1 MTIENELLS
10 IQNLQQEYADFEN
23 NPETKFMSPELVD
36 EIKKEFENRLQ
47 IYQQRIRRKQNIS
60 DTVNFANES
69 SEEAYKA
76 KRQQERAE
84 MNPVERGLNAVAD
97 YSAKTIPLA
106 GELAS
111 NIALGGGGFLARSAG
126 NLTGWKGLETIGE
139 KTMQA
144 NRDFKNWLDIENS
157 FPSYFEGNTDH
168 EWNSV
173 EGASQNVIGGVGK
186 FMEGY
191 HEFAPLGLATSGVGA
206 GIGMAGKALGAGE
219 KAVKAAQTAANLGLF
234 ASSNVANT
242 SDYIEQTSGKFKPIQ
257 SGVSSAV
264 SALAMEIAFALGRG
278 RGMNDVEASNY
289 ATRMLTENQFAM
301 MGKKAFKQSLTTA
314 IANGLLNGGIGTWIR
329 EEFALP
335 DNPTQEDYDRLASN
349 VWEAIKHET
358 AQGAIWG
365 GFGAIQ
371 YHNEV
376 RKLFNQL
383 GGKKTITTPDGKKRS
398 VYKINA
404 SAKFIS
410 ENSEKLQKEKF
421 PNLFE
426 TGSIEEVNSYLDE
439 LFKSVPEKLILGKSA
454 EFGEQKENFKAALLR
469 EYNLAYTQFNSNSRF
484 APKIR
489 NAKENKEAQTVNSLM
504 ANKVKGLYSQYVA
517 AKKAMKNI
525 DIEIEASKE
534 DLQKQQ
540 ELARQKE
547 ELQLKSYALT
557 TQLEKPYSVYDMVG
571 FIRNAL
577 EKQYGQMPEFMKRVD
592 DVLSKYMS
600 DNWHTPISADEA
612 MGVYQQIAAELS
624 KLDTRNGIYKDYNSD
639 IEDIIS
645 PKLIE
650 KDNIVY
656 GNDETP
662 QSVIT
667 NQRQQPIQIG
677 YDSNIPLEDNR
688 PSSVIADNRIV
699 NPELEAPQQ
708 PLMLDYNDKASR
720 PKMDMPRENMNISQP
735 RESLPINDKISGKS
749 TSESPSSFKES
760 TSSLNIP
767 QAVKSTKPVEQPN
780 EMGNI
785 KPIRQNKID
794 STGKV
799 GNKAVRD
806 SESFDTRADMPQSVM
821 TDRTESPAIKNERG
835 KMGLDVEMKQKEAV
849 ASKTE
854 LKYTERDMKFKRL
867 MNLMQHRGIVE
878 DITKKELEELAE
890 RAGFKNAYEILN
902 SDIGDDIMPFVKIS
916 AKRLKSGK
924 KSEKDFWVTYNK
936 KSEQQIKNERAEY
949 QAEQARKESAE
960 YKAELAKKY
969 PILNDIGTNTKLW
982 NAIENTKSKELQDIL
997 LSENAKRFEQ
1007 ARSSG
1012 NLEKWIEERKAFDN
1026 AKQSTTEKSSAVDN
1040 IIRGK
1045 KTKMTT
1051 KANGGMEVDGQ
1062 FGVVDVNDLQT
1073 ATSIGE
1079 TQNRNRE
1086 TISSQAQINS
1096 IGNNPNPEYLIVNN
1110 PDSTNGAMV
1119 ITSDGKVLSGNGR
1132 TLGLK
1137 TAYESGN
1144 AEKYKAYLREHAK
1157 EFGINPKDVDKI
1169 KNPVLVRII
1178 DPKDGFDVKRF
1189 VKESNES
1196 QQLGRNAAEIATTDA
1211 ENIKDIL
1218 RFYAGTE
1225 KLNSEANSEFIRK
1238 FFEKTVGDTERGNY
1252 LSEDGS
1258 LTPDGEKRVKNA
1270 LLTVLYGK
1278 NTRLIGKLTNTTN
1291 EGIKN
1296 ISKALM
1302 GSVTDGSKLKGE
1314 IAKGKYWDI
1323 DLGKDISDAVI
1334 TFMDTV
1340 EAMHKQ
1346 KVKGSEINF
1355 YLKNMKDR
1363 LTPEGKAIL
1372 GILSEFKDSP
1382 KKLSTFLQ
1390 QINDVIREQGNPQQ
1404 ADIFTGKPEKPSN
1417 AKIIKEVLQ
1426 KFDSEFGTKYAKKKL
1441 NEWNISDRSLFDDL
1455 SVNEDGIPASVKR
1468 EGFTPDYSKRR
1479 RSEWTKKDWEDFD
1492 NEQYR
1497 IANKILGEENTDTTP
1512 IKNDSDIK
1520 LSKQQQTKQ
1529 KVLKEFLPDIFEK
1542 YDRESESPASVQ
1554 ALQNILRGG
1563 EALADIEYAINRGDP
1578 REAINIIRN
1587 IKERAELT
1595 YSKEFSAKIA
1605 KNCDRLI
1612 KMIKNSNYRDKAI
1625 KPISL
1630 EELEAQPIN
1639 RMPQED
1645 VEGWREQREAY
1656 VRDKKLTELSKLS
1669 KRAYAG
1675 DAKEIADWYKSGK
1688 ITDEQK
1694 KLWNKVIK
1702 AEYDYNL
1709 DVDFNSL
1716 TKEQKD
1722 TFLRAYDNFWNK
1734 VTDLNRKVENNEI
1747 TFEQFVNNRHE
1758 LAIDYHT
1765 SLEKSGIKTNGVRR
1779 MIIDPNRNKPQLSR
1793 TKNKATN
1800 PVSDKD
1806 LNNFLRGQAKQITKE
1821 TGLNF
1826 KVVNSVDELRKMFP
1840 NNDITDTVEGG
1851 IHKDTVY
1858 LVRGN
1863 INKDRLPLVIAHE
1876 VAGHRGVEALFEN
1889 KQQMDAFFNSLERAS
1904 AKDKFIREAFAEVDR
1919 LGYKENRSREAM
1931 AKIVEKVRNE
1941 SGTLKGTAKTF
1952 VNFITSRVRRLLRRM
1967 GFKNLQLNEA
1977 EVYDIA
1983 VQALRRTGLK
1993 NSNKFFGLDRFL
2005 AKDNSFLSATST
2017 ELDQK
2022 YPGWS
2027 NRQTT
2032 STGRHSTQ
2040 AAITEKTYKKIGDWI
2055 LNSNLKNSKILD
2067 ASSGMGLGT
2076 EALRKMGLN
2085 VDDIEPY
2092 PGDRKIKPTYSG
2104 EDYLDY
2110 TEVYK
2115 KHGKTYDLIISNAV
2129 LNVIPDDWRKAQ
2141 LHAMA
2146 DVLLNKGGKL
2156 IINVR
2161 GDKEVANTKN
2171 KIILDSPNEILLPN
2185 SNGGYRA
2192 YQKGFSQKEF
2202 QDWVSKELGAGY
2214 KVEKLTPKN
2223 SGLSSSTTGVIVT
2236 KEGGNNKNNTVPKA
2250 DIQFSIGGKKAKTA
2264 DIAKLEEA
2272 KKRLKDGEDKK
2283 KVWAE
2288 TGWYIAKDGKPRFEI
2303 SDKDFSIKPDF
2314 AEGIG
2319 YAEYPLYKVINHKK
2333 LFEAYPELK
2342 GIQVEVYP
2350 ENGLGDRGSYD
2361 PRTKKMRIKIPNLN
2375 GNYNANE
2382 VKKAFMHEIQH
2393 AVQGIEGFAIG
2404 TSAEEQADKVK
2415 SEAYYKAHRLKREME
2430 KDVRGKAE
2438 HFEEIY
2444 GNFLNAKEAKEFQEN
2459 DKYMGIPFEKWE
2471 RGLNTSEKELLE
2483 ALSGKELDLNS
2494 KEYEAEKAR
2503 FKDTINALKEG
2514 VDSVYDEFFGDE
2526 EGGRRY
2532 KKYYGEGEARMVANR
2547 LDYYDKYGKEIAD
2560 SARGAYDGYPEKESR
2575 LDFDYD
2581 PEKSIVDFDPYSY
2594 SESRKKSPIEDV
2606 AGKRKV
2612 KPNLTDELAQKIIDE
2627 VGEVKNPKDYNAV
2640 KKIAKENMA
2649 EYKDLFS
2656 TKKNTGYKTA
2666 ALKLHHLIGYKMKTR
2681 EVEKNFR
2688 AIKDFNVLKKTAGAY
2703 IRNNIADKSSQ
2714 ANLLDKIVKANS
2726 FEKVYDIITNTNI
2739 AKEKELRQN
2748 TINDFVENMK
2758 NLKAKKVS
2766 SATYEAVQDII
2777 DKNFTKEELDGLLNT
2792 NEFTTKAV
2800 SKLRDLADGIA
2811 SGLGNIS
2818 KTDVEVAQ
2826 WAIDNARKLKKGLN
2840 NLIQKREEGNTS
2852 LNIPVEKLAE
2862 VNTLLNRLYQ
2872 QEKEARKALDTSLE
2886 NVAVAD
2892 KQKILAEAPEA
2903 KNPDS
2908 RATYSLGTVKENITP
2923 VTAANSLDN
2932 DNIMSKMGKTMHKV
2946 AYENLLEGQNKQDHY
2961 RAEGYKVVD
2970 DIYQSFGKNGDLR
2983 DGMNNLNETAMQV
2996 KTSKGHTYDITK
3008 GEVLAAVAT
3017 YMDSETRQ
3025 IIDRAGG
3032 VDFFL
3037 EAKRDSDYFTFTTE
3051 ELKKMTDSL
3060 TPLEKKALKKGSK
3073 LLSQVFLPAINETH
3087 ERLNGVPLR
3096 IREDGIYFPRFHV
3109 NLDESIGNG
3118 IINRDS
3124 APYLHQQMN
3133 ADYQAMLKQRN
3144 SKARPSLMLKSFPE
3158 VLNSY
3163 VDQGALYIGMAEPLR
3178 HLNRVMT
3185 EGMKRELI
3193 SRYGKE
3199 YVDRITTLTKN
3210 MAGMAGRTDADRGL
3224 SNRFLSNIAAA
3235 KLTPVSAVK
3244 QFSSVP
3250 LASSIID
3257 FKYLAKAAL
3266 SGLSNENINEMMK
3279 LDSMIL
3285 RYRNNGIAGI
3295 IPLNTKTWEGE
3306 RQLQKHSNKWYNKIV
3321 DTGLNLSVE
3330 ADKRALGIIYK
3341 ATKLMAEAKGKG
3353 NDKAWIE
3360 KTFMD
3365 AVRRTQNTTDL
3376 ASANGWQMKSRESAY
3391 WSFLNMYQNQT
3402 QKIGNEAVR
3411 LFRGMKEAEKQYGK
3425 ESAQYKE
3432 AKGKAVDFAIGVA
3445 IMNAMS
3451 IGIGAGASAILHKK
3465 DEKETARQKVADFA
3479 TDTIFNLTGNPIL
3492 KPVMG
3497 GSSYVLRKS
3506 LPKTLGGS
3514 AQRTQSEMFGND
3526 FTNLVPDTIYTAG
3539 KIFEEINSD
3548 DPVAKKFRKV
3558 TAEALRSKSFENGLA
3573 MGRVPTWFLRY
3584 PSQLYRKYAVDESKS
3599 SKNSTSLF
3607 KKRPQKKTKWKF

>member
-10 IQNLQQEYADFEN
+10 IQNLQQEYTDFEN

-47 IYQQRIRRKQNIS
+47 IYQQRIRRKQNIA

-139 KTMQA
+139 KIMQA

-173 EGASQNVIGGVGK
+173 GGATQNVIGGVGK

-206 GIGMAGKALGAGE
+206 GIGMTGKALGAGE

-278 RGMNDVEASNY
+278 RGMNNVEASNY
-289 ATRMLTENQFAM
+289 ATRMLTENQFVM
-301 MGKKAFKQSLTTA
+301 MGKKAFKQSFTTA
-314 IANGLLNGGIGTWIR
+314 IANGLFNGGVGTWIR

-335 DNPTQEDYDRLASN
+335 ENATQEDYDRLASN

-383 GGKKTITTPDGKKRS
+383 GGKKTIITPDGEKRS

-517 AKKAMKNI
+517 AKTAIKNI
-525 DIEIEASKE
+525 DIKIEASKE

-600 DNWHTPISADEA
+600 DNWQTPIGADEA
-612 MGVYQQIAAELS
+612 MGVYNQITGELS
-624 KLDTRNGIYKDYNSD
+624 KLDTRNVYDDYNSK
-639 IEDIIS
+639 IN
-645 PKLIE
+645 
-650 KDNIVY
+650 NIVNFGQPTVY
-656 GNDETP
+656 GNDERNIPTSALPNNTQP
-662 QSVIT
+662 QSVLPSPQET
-667 NQRQQPIQIG
+667 PLLEYNPTGRRQMPISEGSNQPINNMDVG
-677 YDSNIPLEDNR
+677 SKVNR
-688 PSSVIADNRIV
+688 
-699 NPELEAPQQ
+699 
-708 PLMLDYNDKASR
+708 
-720 PKMDMPRENMNISQP
+720 
-735 RESLPINDKISGKS
+735 
-749 TSESPSSFKES
+749 ESPSSFGIVNNVPRSVNMLEKPNKSNMSEKPTGSKKE
-760 TSSLNIP
+760 N
-767 QAVKSTKPVEQPN
+767 VKSIADENIKFLYDEYKNMYENEPQSDKEIDGSFDNYLNNLIKFQADKIRKAEETGNAQAKAEWENALKNTQEVIKYNKEQKSNISEKPT
-780 EMGNI
+780 GSADNI
-785 KPIRQNKID
+785 KPSTIRGKKLESP
-794 STGKV
+794 STTMSKSQKPEALQTSDIMVEKGKL
-799 GNKAVRD
+799 KDR
-806 SESFDTRADMPQSVM
+806 DMPMAVSQLSSEPMAVKKESV
-821 TDRTESPAIKNERG
+821 P
-835 KMGLDVEMKQKEAV
+835 
-849 ASKTE
+849 KTE
-854 LKYTERDMKFKRL
+854 LKYTERDLNFKRL
-867 MNLMQHRGIVE
+867 MNLMQHRGIVDE
-878 DITKKELEELAE
+878 ISKKELEELAK
-890 RAGFKNAYEILN
+890 RAGFKNVYEILN
-902 SDIGDDIMPFVKIS
+902 SDIGDDIMPFVKIFP
-916 AKRLKSGK
+916 KRLKSGK
-924 KSEKDFWVTYNK
+924 MSEKDFWVTYNK

-949 QAEQARKESAE
+949 QAEQSRKEQAE
-960 YKAELAKKY
+960 YQAELIKKY
-969 PILNDIGTNTKLW
+969 PILNDIDTNTKLW
-982 NAIENTKSKELQDIL
+982 NAIENTNSKELQDIL
-997 LSENAKRFEQ
+997 LAENAKRFEQ
-1007 ARSSG
+1007 ARNSG
-1012 NLEKWIEERKAFDN
+1012 NLEKWIKERKAFDN
-1026 AKQSTTEKSSAVDN
+1026 AKQSAIEKSSAAEKPVETSSIDEENRKAFGLSDRTPQFKSTDKIGMDGEPKELQVSQDGKIATDN
-1040 IIRGK
+1040 KMLIVMNEGESIPKSGDREIQIMGDRLATSGYKSLFPNEGSTSRLDIPIPYFKAKKLKGHLSSDIDVIAYPNGSVYLANIETGNVMQLAGEKGIPMKNGRPADGAVLNGKSVETINKILGGDLKIAHLPAANYPVVFEGK
-1045 KTKMTT
+1045 KG
-1051 KANGGMEVDGQ
+1051 KAVLMPKHNDT
-1062 FGVVDVNDLQT
+1062 GVRLV
-1073 ATSIGE
+1073 
-1079 TQNRNRE
+1079 
-1086 TISSQAQINS
+1086 
-1096 IGNNPNPEYLIVNN
+1096 
-1110 PDSTNGAMV
+1110 
-1119 ITSDGKVLSGNGR
+1119 
-1132 TLGLK
+1132 
-1137 TAYESGN
+1137 
-1144 AEKYKAYLREHAK
+1144 H
-1157 EFGINPKDVDKI
+1157 EFANKKGIFDYTDKI
-1169 KNPVLVRII
+1169 KSDKEYFDEISAKNKSYREGIEAE
-1178 DPKDGFDVKRF
+1178 KDIAKTK
-1189 VKESNES
+1189 KESEAFV
-1196 QQLGRNAAEIATTDA
+1196 L
-1211 ENIKDIL
+1211 K
-1218 RFYAGTE
+1218 E
-1225 KLNSEANSEFIRK
+1225 KLRNDEGVKFYLNNGEPDDSESISDLRRQESEAYHN
-1238 FFEKTVGDTERGNY
+1238 
-1252 LSEDGS
+1252 
-1258 LTPDGEKRVKNA
+1258 
-1270 LLTVLYGK
+1270 
-1278 NTRLIGKLTNTTN
+1278 NTDLADIPIGKF
-1291 EGIKN
+1291 
-1296 ISKALM
+1296 KA
-1302 GSVTDGSKLKGE
+1302 
-1314 IAKGKYWDI
+1314 
-1323 DLGKDISDAVI
+1323 
-1334 TFMDTV
+1334 
-1340 EAMHKQ
+1340 
-1346 KVKGSEINF
+1346 VKGSEIPTSRSQSGMIESTASDMYIYPNGTVVVVTPKEKGGTAEF
-1355 YLKNMKDR
+1355 VNGTRIPIVDGSPDR
-1363 LTPEGKAIL
+1363 AFVVNAKAVEEASKIL
-1372 GILSEFKDSP
+1372 GGNIKIKGVAPSEGVVIFSGENGKMTIRMNRYGGGDSNYGDIKRNNIILESAAKKGLIDIADVNPGKMNEFLNQRARKLSNSIKEFKD
-1382 KKLSTFLQ
+1382 KQ
-1390 QINDVIREQGNPQQ
+1390 
-1404 ADIFTGKPEKPSN
+1404 N
-1417 AKIIKEVLQ
+1417 AKEAERQ
-1426 KFDSEFGTKYAKKKL
+1426 AK
-1441 NEWNISDRSLFDDL
+1441 
-1455 SVNEDGIPASVKR
+1455 A
-1468 EGFTPDYSKRR
+1468 
-1479 RSEWTKKDWEDFD
+1479 
-1492 NEQYR
+1492 
-1497 IANKILGEENTDTTP
+1497 
-1512 IKNDSDIK
+1512 
-1520 LSKQQQTKQ
+1520 
-1529 KVLKEFLPDIFEK
+1529 
-1542 YDRESESPASVQ
+1542 
-1554 ALQNILRGG
+1554 
-1563 EALADIEYAINRGDP
+1563 
-1578 REAINIIRN
+1578 
-1587 IKERAELT
+1587 RAEQE
-1595 YSKEFSAKIA
+1595 KAKA
-1605 KNCDRLI
+1605 
-1612 KMIKNSNYRDKAI
+1612 
-1625 KPISL
+1625 
-1630 EELEAQPIN
+1630 ELEAENNSYGGFLDGKKPFQQGAIKK
-1639 RMPQED
+1639 
-1645 VEGWREQREAY
+1645 AL
-1656 VRDKKLTELSKLS
+1656 DKKLYWQEKSKSLTTKEVIDELAETGKLVAKEYS
-1669 KRAYAG
+1669 DNGKKAYAVG
-1675 DAKEIADWYKSGK
+1675 FRDKIDGSDVYSSWKVGKTAYEYAKFKESKIGK
-1688 ITDEQK
+1688 
-1694 KLWNKVIK
+1694 
-1702 AEYDYNL
+1702 
-1709 DVDFNSL
+1709 
-1716 TKEQKD
+1716 
-1722 TFLRAYDNFWNK
+1722 
-1734 VTDLNRKVENNEI
+1734 NEI
-1747 TFEQFVNNRHE
+1747 KQ
-1758 LAIDYHT
+1758 
-1765 SLEKSGIKTNGVRR
+1765 
-1779 MIIDPNRNKPQLSR
+1779 SR
-1793 TKNKATN
+1793 AKNKTTN
-1800 PVSDKD
+1800 PVTDKE
-1806 LNNFLRGQAKQITKE
+1806 LNNFLKGQAKQISKE

-1826 KVVNSVDELRKMFP
+1826 KVVDSVDELRKMFP

-1858 LVRGN
+1858 LVKGN
-1863 INKDRLPLVIAHE
+1863 IDKDRLPLVIAHE
-1876 VAGHRGVEALFEN
+1876 VAGHRGVESLFES
-1889 KQQMDAFFNSLERAS
+1889 KQQMDNFFNSLERA
-1904 AKDKFIREAFAEVDR
+1904 AVKDKFIREAFAEVDR

-1952 VNFITSRVRRLLRRM
+1952 VNFITSRVRRFLRKL

-1977 EVYDIA
+1977 EVYDLA

-2005 AKDNSFLSATST
+2005 AKDNSFLSAKDDSLKSLGMSERNSKASWTDERIDNLIDEYGAKFNDNYSKAYATRIDPVDYLKLTLGESGYQEAFKNNADIKDLNVEQLRKQSQTPFLVIRSNSENPNEVVSHEGRHRMLALAKAGIKSVPVVIVDTDTKTSKKT
-2017 ELDQK
+2017 LQGINLDSQSNIKDKFTSIIKDELIPIK
-2022 YPGWS
+2022 NS
-2027 NRQTT
+2027 NRE
-2032 STGRHSTQ
+2032 
-2040 AAITEKTYKKIGDWI
+2040 AIKK
-2055 LNSNLKNSKILD
+2055 LN
-2067 ASSGMGLGT
+2067 
-2076 EALRKMGLN
+2076 
-2085 VDDIEPY
+2085 
-2092 PGDRKIKPTYSG
+2092 G
-2104 EDYLDY
+2104 E
-2110 TEVYK
+2110 
-2115 KHGKTYDLIISNAV
+2115 
-2129 LNVIPDDWRKAQ
+2129 
-2141 LHAMA
+2141 
-2146 DVLLNKGGKL
+2146 
-2156 IINVR
+2156 
-2161 GDKEVANTKN
+2161 
-2171 KIILDSPNEILLPN
+2171 
-2185 SNGGYRA
+2185 
-2192 YQKGFSQKEF
+2192 
-2202 QDWVSKELGAGY
+2202 
-2214 KVEKLTPKN
+2214 
-2223 SGLSSSTTGVIVT
+2223 
-2236 KEGGNNKNNTVPKA
+2236 KA
-2250 DIQFSIGGKKAKTA
+2250 DIQFSIG
-2264 DIAKLEEA
+2264 
-2272 KKRLKDGEDKK
+2272 
-2283 KVWAE
+2283 
-2288 TGWYIAKDGKPRFEI
+2288 
-2303 SDKDFSIKPDF
+2303 
-2314 AEGIG
+2314 
-2319 YAEYPLYKVINHKK
+2319 
-2333 LFEAYPELK
+2333 
-2342 GIQVEVYP
+2342 
-2350 ENGLGDRGSYD
+2350 
-2361 PRTKKMRIKIPNLN
+2361 
-2375 GNYNANE
+2375 
-2382 VKKAFMHEIQH
+2382 
-2393 AVQGIEGFAIG
+2393 
-2404 TSAEEQADKVK
+2404 
-2415 SEAYYKAHRLKREME
+2415 
-2430 KDVRGKAE
+2430 
-2438 HFEEIY
+2438 
-2444 GNFLNAKEAKEFQEN
+2444 
-2459 DKYMGIPFEKWE
+2459 E
-2471 RGLNTSEKELLE
+2471 R
-2483 ALSGKELDLNS
+2483 
-2494 KEYEAEKAR
+2494 
-2503 FKDTINALKEG
+2503 
-2514 VDSVYDEFFGDE
+2514 
-2526 EGGRRY
+2526 
-2532 KKYYGEGEARMVANR
+2532 
-2547 LDYYDKYGKEIAD
+2547 
-2560 SARGAYDGYPEKESR
+2560 
-2575 LDFDYD
+2575 
-2581 PEKSIVDFDPYSY
+2581 
-2594 SESRKKSPIEDV
+2594 KSPIEDV

-2627 VGEVKNPKDYNAV
+2627 VGEVRNPKDYNAV

-2666 ALKLHHLIGYKMKTR
+2666 ALKLHHLIGYKMKNR

-2688 AIKDFNVLKKTAGAY
+2688 SIKDFDVLKKTAGAY
-2703 IRNNIADKSSQ
+2703 IRNNIDDKSAQ
-2714 ANLLDKIVKANS
+2714 ANLLDKVVKANS

-2739 AKEKELRQN
+2739 TKEKELRQN
-2748 TINDFVENMK
+2748 TLNDFVENMK

-2777 DKNFTKEELDGLLNT
+2777 DKNFTEKELDGLLNT
-2792 NEFTTKAV
+2792 NEFTTEAV

-2840 NLIQKREEGNTS
+2840 NLIQKRKEGDTS

-2886 NVAVAD
+2886 NAAVAD
-2892 KQKILAEAPEA
+2892 KQKILAESPEA
-2903 KNPDS
+2903 KNPND
-2908 RATYSLGTVKENITP
+2908 RNTYSLGTVKENITP
-2923 VTAANSLDN
+2923 VTAVNSLDN
-2932 DNIMSKMGKTMHKV
+2932 DNIMSKMGKTIHKV

-3037 EAKRDSDYFTFTTE
+3037 GAKRDSDYFTFTTE

-3210 MAGMAGRTDADRGL
+3210 MAGMASRTDADRGL

-3235 KLTPVSAVK
+3235 KLTPVSAIK

-3506 LPKTLGGS
+3506 LPKALGGS

-3599 SKNSTSLF
+3599 SKNTSRSSTSLF
-3607 KKRPQKKTKWKF
+3607 KKRPQKKTRWKF